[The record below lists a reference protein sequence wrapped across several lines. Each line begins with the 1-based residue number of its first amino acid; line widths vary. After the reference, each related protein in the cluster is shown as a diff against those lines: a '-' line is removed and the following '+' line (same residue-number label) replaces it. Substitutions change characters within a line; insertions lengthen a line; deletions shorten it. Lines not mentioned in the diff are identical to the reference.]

1 MEGWASMM
9 WRKYTGVL
17 VWKTQNP
24 WAGLRGQLYD
34 WRLTPTGAYFGVKL
48 ACELVHV
55 QLNLHSRQVSQK
67 KGAQSSSEVTHI
79 VLPSILSPFGDASGT
94 LRFPSLQAMTD
105 AAPDY
110 T

>member
-48 ACELVHV
+48 ACESVHV
-55 QLNLHSRQVSQK
+55 QLNPHSR
-67 KGAQSSSEVTHI
+67 EVRSKDNRPI
-79 VLPSILSPFGDASGT
+79 W
-94 LRFPSLQAMTD
+94 Q
-105 AAPDY
+105 
-110 T
+110 